1 MAITLQEVLDYIRRP
16 DIGAGARQQIVEALN
31 AQTRA
36 KRAEAKRGLF
46 PGMRV
51 QFYSNRSFRNVFG
64 KISKVNRINVDLVE
78 EGTGTRWR
86 VSPQLL
92 KPVDASGKPVAEDE
106 F

>member
-1 MAITLQEVLDYIRRP
+1 MAITLKEVLDFIRNP
-16 DIGAGARQQIVEALN
+16 DLDRDTRQSIIDALN

-36 KRAEAKRGLF
+36 KRAEAKRGLR

-64 KISKVNRINVDLVE
+64 RISKVNRVNVDLVE

-92 KPVDASGKPVAEDE
+92 KPVDAQGKPVEEDE